1 MQSRVAIEKQ
11 FRLTRIGLFVVWA
24 VLSAIV
30 VAWSVGAAKERALSD
45 VMQKAGETLSVQTE
59 ILSGVLDKYRL
70 LPPLLSRQSSI
81 RALFVRDVD
90 GNAQAVD
97 ARRTA
102 EAIAGMS
109 AAMDVAFFFPDG
121 ELLANARGSFAER
134 DEGLPELIA
143 VAMQGRL
150 GRAALSNNRG
160 ERTYAFS
167 SGVRREGK
175 FVGVVIVYVDF
186 YRVEAA
192 WALSARRIFVTDKA
206 GTIFLANDPNW
217 RLNPLSELRQPGSPD
232 RYLINGRYEERLDL
246 VRHLPVLDW
255 DLHVLAD
262 PAPVA
267 AARLNAALIASLAGL
282 LVGMIALVVLRRNEE
297 AIIRARFDRAVAL
310 RLERVVRDRT
320 RALSIT
326 NQSLSQEVEVRRE
339 AEERLRKTQDELVQT
354 AKLAALG
361 QMSTALSHEYNQPL
375 AAIRTYVDNAL
386 RFLDRGATSE
396 VSGNLTRINGLVERM
411 AELSR
416 TLLSFSRKP
425 GATIGPVPLGTVVE
439 EALLLARP
447 RARAAGVATIDV
459 GEGVSGLHVIG
470 GRIRLG
476 QVFVNLVNNAIDA
489 LSGQNDAWIEINA
502 RREGE
507 RIVVT
512 VMDNGPG
519 IEPEQLPKVFEPFF
533 TTKGVGDGIGIGLS
547 IVDNIIRDFGGTIM
561 VVNRPE
567 GGACFTI
574 NLLAADPDDL
584 DAELSAQIG
593 GRRGMKLDKT
603 AAS

>member
-1 MQSRVAIEKQ
+1 MQSRAAIERQ
-11 FRLTRIGLFVVWA
+11 FRRFRFGLFLVWA
-24 VLSAIV
+24 VVLALI
-30 VAWSVGAAKERALSD
+30 VAWSVRSARERALSE

-81 RALFVRDVD
+81 RALFVRDAE

-97 ARRTA
+97 ARRIAESTA
-102 EAIAGMS
+102 SMS

-121 ELLANARGSFAER
+121 ELLANARGSFIDRA
-134 DEGLPELIA
+134 EGLPELIE
-143 VAMQGRL
+143 VALQGRL
-150 GRAALSNNRG
+150 GRAAVANSQG

-192 WALSARRIFVTDKA
+192 WALSARRIFVTDKE
-206 GTIFLANDPNW
+206 GTVFLANDPAW
-217 RLNPLSELRQPGSPD
+217 RLKNISNLREAAESE
-232 RYLINGRYEERLDL
+232 RYLIDGRFEPRMDL
-246 VRHLPVLDW
+246 VRGLPLLEW

-267 AARLNAALIASLAGL
+267 AARLSAASIATLVGL
-282 LVGMIALVVLRRNEE
+282 LAGMIALVVLRRSEE
-297 AIIRARFDRAVAL
+297 AIIKARTDRATAL

-339 AEERLRKTQDELVQT
+339 AEERLRKTQKELVQT

-375 AAIRTYVDNAL
+375 AAIRSYADNAL
-386 RFLDRGATSE
+386 RFLDKGALSE
-396 VSGNLTRINGLVERM
+396 VSGNLARINGLVERM

-425 GATIGPVPLGTVVE
+425 GAVSGRFR
-439 EALLLARP
+439 LARLSTKLCCW
-447 RARAAGVATIDV
+447 RARGQEQPVSPIFASVMACRGFLSLVAGSGSGRSSSISSTI
-459 GEGVSGLHVIG
+459 
-470 GRIRLG
+470 
-476 QVFVNLVNNAIDA
+476 AIDA
-489 LSGQNDAWIEINA
+489 LAGQTDARVEIDA
-502 RREGE
+502 RRQGD
-507 RIVVT
+507 RVVVT
-512 VMDNGPG
+512 VVDNGPG
-519 IEPEQLPKVFEPFF
+519 VEPAQLPKVFEPFF
-533 TTKGVGDGIGIGLS
+533 TTKGVGEGIGIGLS
-547 IVDNIIRDFGGTIM
+547 IV
-561 VVNRPE
+561 
-567 GGACFTI
+567 
-574 NLLAADPDDL
+574 
-584 DAELSAQIG
+584 
-593 GRRGMKLDKT
+593 
-603 AAS
+603 

>member
-1 MQSRVAIEKQ
+1 MQSRAAIEKQ
-11 FRLTRIGLFVVWA
+11 FRLTRVGLFVVWA
-24 VLSAIV
+24 ILTAIA
-30 VAWSVGAAKERALSD
+30 VAWSVSSAKQRALSD

-70 LPPLLSRQSSI
+70 LPPLLSQQSSI
-81 RALFVRDVD
+81 RALFVRDAE
-90 GNAQAVD
+90 GNAQTID
-97 ARRTA
+97 ARRAA
-102 EAIAGMS
+102 EAISGMS
-109 AAMDVAFFFPDG
+109 AARDVAFVFPDG
-121 ELLANARGSFAER
+121 EILANARESFVER
-134 DEGLPELIA
+134 DEGLPELIR
-143 VAMQGRL
+143 VAEQGRL
-150 GRAALSNNRG
+150 GRAALSNSRG

-192 WALSARRIFVTDKA
+192 WALSARRIFVTDQA
-206 GTIFLANDPNW
+206 GTVFLANDADW
-217 RLNPLSELRQPGSPD
+217 RLKPISQLRQTGGVG
-232 RYLINGRYEERLDL
+232 RYLIDGRFEDRLDL
-246 VRHLPVLDW
+246 VRRLPVLEW

-267 AARLNAALIASLAGL
+267 AARLSAASIATLVGL

-297 AIIRARFDRAVAL
+297 AIIKARTDRAIAL

-375 AAIRTYVDNAL
+375 AAIRSYADNAL
-386 RFLDRGATSE
+386 RFLERGAIPE
-396 VSGNLTRINGLVERM
+396 VSGNLSRINGLVERM

-425 GATIGPVPLGTVVE
+425 GATIGPVPLGTIVD

-447 RARAAGVATIDV
+447 RARAAGVATIAV
-459 GEGVSGLHVIG
+459 GEGVSGLYVVG

-476 QVFVNLVNNAIDA
+476 QVFVNLINNAIDA
-489 LSGQNDAWIEINA
+489 LSGQSDAVVEIDA

-512 VMDNGPG
+512 VIDNGPG
-519 IEPEQLPKVFEPFF
+519 IEPDQLPKVFEPFF
-533 TTKGVGDGIGIGLS
+533 TTKEVGEGIGIGLS

-561 VVNRPE
+561 VTNRPE

-574 NLLAADPDDL
+574 NLRAADPENGVADGESIL
-584 DAELSAQIG
+584 TSSRAVV
-593 GRRGMKLDKT
+593 
-603 AAS
+603 

>member
-11 FRLTRIGLFVVWA
+11 FRLTRVGLFVVWA
-24 VLSAIV
+24 ILSTIIV
-30 VAWSVGAAKERALSD
+30 VWSVSSAKERALSD

-59 ILSGVLDKYRL
+59 VLSGVLDKFRL
-70 LPPLLSRQSSI
+70 LPPLLSQQSSI

-90 GNAQAVD
+90 GNAQNVD
-97 ARRTA
+97 ARRVT

-121 ELLANARGSFAER
+121 ELLANAGGPFVKN
-134 DEGLPELIA
+134 DVGLPELIE
-143 VAMQGRL
+143 VARQGRL
-150 GRAALSNNRG
+150 GRAALSNSRD

-192 WALSARRIFVTDKA
+192 WALSARRIFVTDKT
-206 GTIFLANDPNW
+206 GTVFLANDPEW
-217 RLNPLSELRQPGSPD
+217 RLKPISDLRQAGGNSH
-232 RYLINGRYEERLDL
+232 YLINDNFEERLDL
-246 VRHLPVLDW
+246 MRHLPLLEW

-262 PAPVA
+262 PGPVA
-267 AARLNAALIASLAGL
+267 AARLNAASIAALACL
-282 LVGMIALVVLRRNEE
+282 LVGMIALVVLRRNEV
-297 AIIRARFDRAVAL
+297 AIIRTRRDRAIAL

-320 RALSIT
+320 RALSTT

-339 AEERLRKTQDELVQT
+339 AEDRLRKTQDELVQT

-375 AAIRTYVDNAL
+375 AAIRSYADNAL
-386 RFLDRGATSE
+386 KFLERGANSE
-396 VSGNLTRINGLVERM
+396 VSGNLSRINGLVERM

-425 GATIGPVPLGTVVE
+425 GATIGPVPLGTIVD

-447 RARAAGVATIDV
+447 RARAAGIASIGV
-459 GEGVSGLHVIG
+459 GEGVSGLYVVG

-489 LSGQNDAWIEINA
+489 LSGQVDAMVEIDA
-502 RREGE
+502 RREAD
-507 RIVVT
+507 RVVVT
-512 VMDNGPG
+512 VIDNGPG

-533 TTKGVGDGIGIGLS
+533 TTKGVGEGIGIGLS

-561 VVNRPE
+561 VTNRPE

-574 NLLAADPDDL
+574 NLRAADPEHGDL
-584 DAELSAQIG
+584 DAEPALRSEG
-593 GRRGMKLDKT
+593 
-603 AAS
+603 AAV

>member
-1 MQSRVAIEKQ
+1 MQSRVAIEKH
-11 FRLTRIGLFVVWA
+11 FRLTRIALFVVWA
-24 VLSAIV
+24 ILSSIV
-30 VAWSVGAAKERALSD
+30 VAWSVSAAKQRALSD

-109 AAMDVAFFFPDG
+109 AARDVAFFFPDG

-134 DEGLPELIA
+134 EEGLPQLIE

-150 GRAALSNNRG
+150 GRAALSNSDG

-175 FVGVVIVYVDF
+175 FVGVVVVYVDF

-192 WALSARRIFVTDKA
+192 WALSARRIFVTDTSD
-206 GTIFLANDPNW
+206 TIFLANDAEW
-217 RLNPLSELRQPGSPD
+217 RLNRISDLRQPGSPG
-232 RYLINGRYEERLDL
+232 RYLIDNRYEERLDL
-246 VRHLPVLDW
+246 VRRLPVLDW
-255 DLHVLAD
+255 NLHVLAD

-267 AARLNAALIASLAGL
+267 AARLNAAAIASLVAL
-282 LVGMIALVVLRRNEE
+282 LLGVIALVLLRRNED
-297 AIIRARFDRAVAL
+297 ALIRARSDRATAL

-326 NQSLSQEVEVRRE
+326 NQSLSQEVDVRRE
-339 AEERLRKTQDELVQT
+339 AEELLRKTQKELVQT

-375 AAIRTYVDNAL
+375 AAIRTYADNAL

-396 VSGNLTRINGLVERM
+396 VSGNLTRINGLVDRM

-425 GATIGPVPLGTVVE
+425 GATIGPVPLGTIVD

-447 RARAAGVATIDV
+447 RARAAGIASIDV
-459 GEGVSGLHVIG
+459 GEAVSGLHVVG

-476 QVFVNLVNNAIDA
+476 QVVVNLVNNAIDA
-489 LSGQNDAWIEINA
+489 LSGQVNAWIEIDA
-502 RREGE
+502 RREAD
-507 RIVVT
+507 RVVIT
-512 VMDNGPG
+512 VKDNGPG
-519 IEPEQLPKVFEPFF
+519 IESEQLPKVFEPFF

-561 VVNRPE
+561 VTNRPE

-574 NLLAADPDDL
+574 NLQAADPEPVSVEGEPAL
-584 DAELSAQIG
+584 RSEG
-593 GRRGMKLDKT
+593 
-603 AAS
+603 AAV

>member
-24 VLSAIV
+24 ILSAIV
-30 VAWSVGAAKERALSD
+30 VAWSVSSAKERALSD

-70 LPPLLSRQSSI
+70 LPPLLARQSSI
-81 RALFVRDVD
+81 RALFVRDVE
-90 GNAQAVD
+90 GNAQSID
-97 ARRTA
+97 ARRVA
-102 EAIAGMS
+102 EATSSMS
-109 AAMDVAFFFPDG
+109 AAADVAFFFPDG
-121 ELLANARGSFAER
+121 EMLANARGSVAER
-134 DEGLPELIA
+134 SEGLPELIEA
-143 VAMQGRL
+143 AMQGRL
-150 GRAALSNNRG
+150 GRAALSNDRG

-175 FVGVVIVYVDF
+175 FAGVVIVYVDF

-192 WALSARRIFVTDKA
+192 WALSARRIFVTDKS
-206 GTIFLANDPNW
+206 GTVFLANDPDW
-217 RLNPLSELRQPGSPD
+217 RLKSLSDLRQTGGVD
-232 RYLINGRYEERLDL
+232 RYLIDGRFEDRLDL
-246 VRHLPVLDW
+246 VRRLPLLEW

-267 AARLNAALIASLAGL
+267 AARLSAATIATLVSLLA
-282 LVGMIALVVLRRNEE
+282 GMIALVVLRRNEGLT
-297 AIIRARFDRAVAL
+297 IKARTDRAIAL

-326 NQSLSQEVEVRRE
+326 NQTLSKEVQVRRE

-375 AAIRTYVDNAL
+375 AAIRSYADNAL
-386 RFLDRGATSE
+386 RFLDRGALSE
-396 VSGNLTRINGLVERM
+396 VSGNLTRINSLVERM

-425 GATIGPVPLGTVVE
+425 GASIGPVPLGTIID

-447 RARAAGVATIDV
+447 RARAAGIADIHV
-459 GEGVSGLHVIG
+459 GAGVSGLHVLG

-489 LSGQNDAWIEINA
+489 LSGRADARVEIDA
-502 RREGE
+502 RREGN
-507 RIVVT
+507 RVLVT
-512 VMDNGPG
+512 VIDNGPG
-519 IEPEQLPKVFEPFF
+519 VEPEQLQKVFEPFF
-533 TTKGVGDGIGIGLS
+533 TTKGVGEGIGIGLS
-547 IVDNIIRDFGGTIM
+547 IVDNIIRDFGGTIT
-561 VVNRPE
+561 VSNRPE

-574 NLLAADPDDL
+574 DLQAADGPDEMFEGTL
-584 DAELSAQIG
+584 VPIG
-593 GRRGMKLDKT
+593 
-603 AAS
+603 ANEAV